1 MPKQIENIFSDTAC
15 PPKETMFMYMD
26 NLLKGEEKHAFER
39 HLAGCSLC
47 ADAFDGLSMMSRSEA
62 EEDVAALYL
71 EIENQYAAVANR
83 RNWPLAVA
91 ASVSLLLI
99 AGTWAYL
106 HNDNVSDVAVEK
118 PTKTINKEERVKEP
132 ELNPSADVNKIA
144 LDTSTIAPADKTI
157 ALTEQEVN
165 QKNISS
171 DAGVNLS
178 PKPQEEYF
186 SKKEISPVPS
196 QAREEDDIKVTTTT
210 TGTSGVVSNNN
221 FRKDIGR
228 EKSEQDQNKAS
239 IENENI
245 SPGSAGIS
253 SGMLAY
259 AESVLYGNSDAV
271 KGNAVP
277 VRSMEEPKGV
287 VTVKPKP
294 VVVAE
299 QKREEEPKSVVIAK
313 PEPVVVEKRK
323 ADSIVA
329 VVTKPKDP
337 VVIKKQEPIIV
348 KKDPVVVKTEP
359 VVVKKQNSNKAGNAP
374 STPYLMEEERKKTK
388 SMEGCKNCPDK
399 EISQSAAQDMQELT
413 YDYAVKKFNEKS
425 YADAHLK
432 FDQYIKENPG
442 SEEAGRA
449 GIYDAISLVYLN
461 KPEEA
466 LTRLNNVLIS
476 HRNFAD
482 DAKWLKA
489 AVYIDQDRIKEA
501 TALLQELE
509 KSKAYKEKASKALQD
524 LR

>member
-15 PPKETMFMYMD
+15 PPKETMFLYMD

-62 EEDVAALYL
+62 EEDVAALYFQ
-71 EIENQYAAVANR
+71 IENQYAAAGNR
-83 RNWPLAVA
+83 GNWPWAVA

-106 HNDNVSDVAVEK
+106 HKDNLSDVAVESQ
-118 PTKTINKEERVKEP
+118 TKTINKEERVKEP
-132 ELNPSADVNKIA
+132 ELNPSANINEIA
-144 LDTSTIAPADKTI
+144 LDTVIVAPADKTL
-157 ALTEQEVN
+157 ALSEKEVN

-178 PKPQEEYF
+178 PKPQDEYF
-186 SKKEISPVPS
+186 SKKEISPVTS
-196 QAREEDDIKVTTTT
+196 QAREGDDLKVTT

-221 FRKDIGR
+221 FRKDVGR
-228 EKSEQDQNKAS
+228 EKSDNEQNKAVIDS
-239 IENENI
+239 DDI

-259 AESVLYGNSDAV
+259 AESVLHGNSDAM
-271 KGNAVP
+271 KGNTFTVP
-277 VRSMEEPKGV
+277 SIEESKGV
-287 VTVKPKP
+287 VTVNPKQ
-294 VVVAE
+294 VVVAK
-299 QKREEEPKSVVIAK
+299 QKVVEK
-313 PEPVVVEKRK
+313 QEPVVVEQRK
-323 ADSIVA
+323 ADSVV
-329 VVTKPKDP
+329 VVTKPKAPVAIKPSP
-337 VVIKKQEPIIV
+337 VVIKA
-348 KKDPVVVKTEP
+348 KDPIVI
-359 VVVKKQNSNKAGNAP
+359 KKETTNKAANAP
-374 STPYLMEEERKKTK
+374 SAPYLEEEKRKKAK

-413 YDYAVKKFNEKS
+413 YDYAIKKFNEKS

-466 LTRLNNVLIS
+466 ITRLNSVLIS
-476 HRNFAD
+476 HKNFTD

-489 AVYIDQDRIKEA
+489 AVYIDQDKIKEA
-501 TALLQELE
+501 TVLLQELE
-509 KSKAYKEKASKALQD
+509 KSKTYKEKASKALQD